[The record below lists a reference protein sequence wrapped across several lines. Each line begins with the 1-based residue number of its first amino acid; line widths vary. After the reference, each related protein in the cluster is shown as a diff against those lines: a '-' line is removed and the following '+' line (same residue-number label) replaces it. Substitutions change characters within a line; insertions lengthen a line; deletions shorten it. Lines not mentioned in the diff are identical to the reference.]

1 MSDYLGNKKLDGLR
15 FAFSNAT
22 KSKDCL
28 QIVTEGLTILFF
40 IAKIESMENKLPL
53 LNNKELKSLLLPFV
67 SKLRD
72 LLGNHLND
80 VILYGS
86 YARNEAEE
94 GSDVDLMVLVD
105 LPDDEI
111 IKFRSK
117 VYDFAGDI
125 FLNENVMLSPVIQN
139 KTLFRNS
146 IDSLPFYQNI
156 VNDGIYL
163 YES

>member
-1 MSDYLGNKKLDGLR
+1 
-15 FAFSNAT
+15 
-22 KSKDCL
+22 
-28 QIVTEGLTILFF
+28 
-40 IAKIESMENKLPL
+40 MENNLPL
-53 LNNKELKSLLLPFV
+53 LNKKELNSLLLPFI
-67 SKLRD
+67 SKLHD

-105 LPDDEI
+105 LTDDEI
-111 IKFRSK
+111 LKIRNK

-125 FLNENVMLSPVIQN
+125 FVNENVMLSPVIQN

-146 IDSLPFYQNI
+146 IESLPFYQSI
-156 VNDGIYL
+156 INDGIYL
-163 YES
+163 YESWINA